1 MTGFSQL
8 GSIGRVY
15 ESRNFAIFIAGL
27 TPSHIGVW
35 MQRVAVGWLTWE
47 LTESTAWLGVIAFA
61 DFVPVVVISPFAGV
75 VADRFDRL
83 KVSKITQIC
92 LGLQSVVLWL
102 LTATGLITVEILL
115 ALTLWFGIGAS
126 FFQPVRQAL
135 IASLVPRE
143 DLPAAVALSAT
154 IWHGARFVGPALAG
168 IVIVTAGIAPA
179 FALNAAAYGLFV
191 YALWRLKP
199 ADQTL
204 AAASQKGIVGDVVEG
219 YRYALN
225 HPGIAPLLLIL
236 LCGGLVLRPLTEF
249 LPGFAEGIYGRGA
262 TGLAWMTSSA
272 GLGAMAGGI
281 WLALRGNLSGLTA
294 IAISSI
300 LVGAA
305 SVLGVAL
312 APNFWMS
319 TACLLATGFA
329 LVANGT
335 VILTLV
341 QTSVEPTMLGRVLSV
356 YGMFWLGGVAL
367 GSLVMGSVSSIIGLK
382 APFVVGAVISIFAWA
397 WVIKRKRAI
406 ERELEID

>member
-1 MTGFSQL
+1 MISLGRL
-8 GSIGRVY
+8 GSIGRAF
-15 ESRNFAIFIAGL
+15 ESRDFAIFMAGL

-47 LTESTAWLGVIAFA
+47 LTESSAWLGVIAFA

-75 VADRFDRL
+75 VADRLDRL

-92 LGLQSVVLWL
+92 LGIQSVVLWF

-115 ALTLWFGIGAS
+115 VLTLWFGVGAS

-135 IASLVPRE
+135 IASLVPRK
-143 DLPAAVALSAT
+143 DLAAAVALSAT

-168 IVIVTAGIAPA
+168 IVIVTVGIAPA

-191 YALWRLKP
+191 YSLWRLKP
-199 ADQTL
+199 ADQPL
-204 AAASQKGIVGDVVEG
+204 APASHKGIGSDVVAG
-219 YRYALN
+219 YRYALT
-225 HPGIAPLLLIL
+225 HPGIGPLLLIL

-272 GLGAMAGGI
+272 GLGAMTGGI
-281 WLALRGNLSGLTA
+281 WLALRGNLSGLTS
-294 IAISSI
+294 IAMSSI

-312 APNFWMS
+312 MPNFWMA

-335 VILTLV
+335 VILTLI
-341 QTSVEPTMLGRVLSV
+341 QSSAEPTMLGRVLSV

-367 GSLVMGSVSSIIGLK
+367 GSLIIGSVSSIIGLK
-382 APFVVGAVISIFAWA
+382 APFVVGALISILAWA
-397 WVIKRKRAI
+397 WIIRRKPAI
-406 ERELEID
+406 ERALESD